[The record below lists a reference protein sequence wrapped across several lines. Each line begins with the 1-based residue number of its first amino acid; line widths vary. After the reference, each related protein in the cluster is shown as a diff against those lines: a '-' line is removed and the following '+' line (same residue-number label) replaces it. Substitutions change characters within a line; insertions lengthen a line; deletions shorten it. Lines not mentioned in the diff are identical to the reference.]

1 MLQSTRNGGLGL
13 GVRDHLDVIS
23 TLARGCAST
32 AWVAGVVHA
41 HSWLLSHFPAQGQD
55 DVYGDDPDAVVAAVI
70 LPRGRAVKTTD
81 GYRLE
86 GVWAFASG
94 SERASWL
101 LLGAVVVDGATAT
114 WSIEGVFIVPT
125 SDVTYLDDWYVTGL
139 RATGSCTVKLDGL
152 DIPNHRFLSMRDLIM
167 GNSPGGHLHTDWVQ
181 RCAPVP
187 VLTIALTGGALGLA
201 RQALEDFPPLVRGK
215 TIAYTADR
223 QDTHP
228 ITHVKAGGC
237 GDTGRGSASCCSIAA
252 PTRSTP
258 PAQAGTELPL
268 LTRARMRVDCAV
280 GVRRCLEAVEILFT
294 ASGGTG
300 VRSSSPLAGAGRS
313 EGDQQPRPAAT
324 RDEPGDVRAAADGPR
339 AQHPVDLNARASH
352 GPTVW
357 AAVLRRPPPQQ
368 TATRQRVGGQST
380 SNCTDALSA
389 SSGVTI
395 PFTISIWRGES
406 R

>member
-1 MLQSTRNGGLGL
+1 MTTTVLERTVELVPELRARAEQANADRRLPEESIKALQQAGSFKVLQSTRNGGLGL

-32 AWVAGVVHA
+32 AWVAGVVQA
-41 HSWLLSHFPAQGQD
+41 HSWLLSHFPAEGQD
-55 DVYGDDPDAVVAAVI
+55 DVYGNDPDAVVAAVI
-70 LPRGRAVKTTD
+70 LPRGRAVQTAD

-101 LLGAVVVDGATAT
+101 LLGAAVVDGDTGGDNVVD
-114 WSIEGVFIVPT
+114 EGVFIVPT
-125 SDVTYLDDWYVTGL
+125 SDVTYMDDWFVTGL

-152 DIPNHRFLSMRDLIM
+152 DVAPHRFLSLRGLIM
-167 GNSPGGHLHTDWVQ
+167 GNSPGGHLHSDWVQ

-215 TIAYTADR
+215 TITYTADR

-228 ITHVKAGGC
+228 ITHVKLADAAIRVDEAELLLYRCADEIDAAGK
-237 GDTGRGSASCCSIAA
+237 
-252 PTRSTP
+252 
-258 PAQAGTELPL
+258 AGTELPL

-280 GVRRCLEAVEILFT
+280 GVRRCLEAVEILYS

-300 VRSSSPLAGAGRS
+300 VRSSSPLGR
-313 EGDQQPRPAAT
+313 AL
-324 RDEPGDVRAAADGPR
+324 ADLK
-339 AQHPVDLNARASH
+339 AINSH
-352 GPTVW
+352 GLMQLEMNQEMYGRLLMGLEPNTP
-357 AAVLRRPPPQQ
+357 L
-368 TATRQRVGGQST
+368 
-380 SNCTDALSA
+380 
-389 SSGVTI
+389 I
-395 PFTISIWRGES
+395 
-406 R
+406 

>member
-1 MLQSTRNGGLGL
+1 MTTTVLERTIELVPELRARAEQANADRRLPEENIKALQQAGSFKVLQSSRNGGLGL

-41 HSWLLSHFPAQGQD
+41 HSWLLSHFPAEGQD
-55 DVYGDDPDAVVAAVI
+55 DVYAGDPDAVVAAVL
-70 LPRGRAVKTTD
+70 LPRGRAVKTPN

-101 LLGAVVVDGATAT
+101 LLGAAVVDDDTVVD
-114 WSIEGVFIVPT
+114 EGVFIVPT
-125 SDVTYLDDWYVTGL
+125 PDATYMDDWYVTGL

-152 DIPNHRFLSMRDLIM
+152 DIPTHRFLSLRDLVM
-167 GNSPGGHLHTDWVQ
+167 GNSPGGHLHSDWVQ

-201 RQALEDFPPLVRGK
+201 RQALEDFPPLVTGK
-215 TIAYTADR
+215 TISYTADR

-228 ITHVKAGGC
+228 ITHVKLADAVMRVEEGELLLYRCADELDAAGKA
-237 GDTGRGSASCCSIAA
+237 DI
-252 PTRSTP
+252 
-258 PAQAGTELPL
+258 ELPL

-300 VRSSSPLAGAGRS
+300 VRTSSPLAKAL
-313 EGDQQPRPAAT
+313 
-324 RDEPGDVRAAADGPR
+324 ADLK
-339 AQHPVDLNARASH
+339 AINSH
-352 GPTVW
+352 GLLQLEMNLEMYGRLLMGLEPNTP
-357 AAVLRRPPPQQ
+357 L
-368 TATRQRVGGQST
+368 
-380 SNCTDALSA
+380 
-389 SSGVTI
+389 I
-395 PFTISIWRGES
+395 
-406 R
+406 